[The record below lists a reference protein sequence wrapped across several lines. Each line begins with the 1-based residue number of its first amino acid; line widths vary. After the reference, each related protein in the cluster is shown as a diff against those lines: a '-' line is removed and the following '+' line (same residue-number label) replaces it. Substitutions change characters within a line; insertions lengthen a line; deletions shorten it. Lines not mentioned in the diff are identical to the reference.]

1 MKGKETRKEKRMRET
16 AKAAKKTTS
25 KPFKCMECG
34 KGHTLSS
41 AKRITFGT
49 GRCSCGGCDID
60 LA

>member
-1 MKGKETRKEKRMRET
+1 MRET
-16 AKAAKKTTS
+16 A

-60 LA
+60 LDYCEEREDRRER